1 MNRIYYFGNK
11 QSNNILLQMIGEH
24 EVSSLDSE
32 TELIK
37 KLALTDDFCLAA
49 IKTDN
54 WNNDLSPWKALAAY
68 GDEDFGG
75 GAEVTLEKLINII
88 NSEILTGRKMSE
100 INLYIGGY
108 SLSGLFSLWSAFQ
121 TNIFKGVAAVSPS
134 VWYPDF
140 CEYVQKNQIMTE
152 KVYLSLGK
160 KEEKTRNPIM
170 STVGKAIKDIFEL
183 LSQDTDCV
191 LEWNEGNHFKEP
203 DLRTAKG
210 FAWLLNRNIE
220 SEG

>member
-54 WNNDLSPWKALAAY
+54 WNNDLSPWKAPAAY

-88 NSEILTGRKMSE
+88 KSEILTGRKMSE

-121 TNIFKGVAAVSPS
+121 TDIFKGIAAVSPS

-140 CEYVQKNQIMTE
+140 YEYVQKNQIMTE

-160 KEEKTRNPIM
+160 KEEKTRNPVM